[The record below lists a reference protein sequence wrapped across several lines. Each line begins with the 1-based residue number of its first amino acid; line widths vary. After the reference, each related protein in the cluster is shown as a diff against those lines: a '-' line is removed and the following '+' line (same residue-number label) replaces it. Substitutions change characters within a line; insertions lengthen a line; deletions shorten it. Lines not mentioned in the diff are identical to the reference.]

1 MHHRPLPGKRRLC
14 IALLTAL
21 ALPAMAQQAD
31 DKTAATDAKVKTLD
45 RLTVT
50 GSRIQRTDIE
60 AALPITIIH
69 RAEIDAQGITSA

>member
-1 MHHRPLPGKRRLC
+1 MHHRALPGKRRLC
-14 IALLTAL
+14 VALLTAL

-31 DKTAATDAKVKTLD
+31 DKTATDAKVKTLD

-60 AALPITIIH
+60 AALPITIIQ

>member
-1 MHHRPLPGKRRLC
+1 MHHRALPGKRRLC

-31 DKTAATDAKVKTLD
+31 DKTATDAKVKTLD

-60 AALPITIIH
+60 AALPITIIQ